1 MAKLKGVHASKK
13 SQATAYKALIKAGKN
28 KALKLARHLKKHP
41 ADAQAA
47 KAVPTA
53 RAHVGR
59 TQPKRMAARN
69 NPFVGDRDQMALA
82 EQLIELKQVTREA
95 AIIKNRSLNLLNG
108 RISALGKRVQEGARK
123 ARAALNEAQFDRK
136 GKLFAKPK
144 LTKLER
150 EQAKQRA
157 IAKAAKT
164 ATPKGKAGAKPGK
177 TGLKRPSL
185 KPKA

>member
-69 NPFVGDRDQMALA
+69 NPFVGERDQMALA
-82 EQLIELKQVTREA
+82 EQLIDLKQITREA
-95 AIIKNRSLNLLNG
+95 AVVKNRSLNLLNG

-157 IAKAAKT
+157 IAKAA
-164 ATPKGKAGAKPGK
+164 APKGKAGAKPGK